1 MPCPCGAGE
10 GIRKMARDAGIKCQ
24 DCDLQPIVEPVDP
37 STLTLKDFGWAPGG
51 YTIKCVDCPK
61 DIGFMENGTA
71 AKRAWRCEKHAQQ
84 RLDEAIRNT
93 APAAGAPKTT
103 VDG

>member
-1 MPCPCGAGE
+1 MRVFGE
-10 GIRKMARDAGIKCQ
+10 HIGMARPPVFSTQVRLYPEPTMPKVK
-24 DCDLQPIVEPVDP
+24 PVEE
-37 STLTLKDFGWAPGG
+37 LTLHDFGWAPGG
-51 YTIKCVDCPK
+51 YTVKCVDCPK

-84 RLDEAIRNT
+84 RLDEAKRES

-103 VDG
+103 VDGE